1 MVSVNGEKRDVAGQN
16 LYDFLAAEGYEFN
29 RVVVEL
35 NLDIIPREELN
46 TITIKDEDV
55 IEVLRFVGGG

>member
-1 MVSVNGEKRDVAGQN
+1 MVTINGEQKDIAGKN
-16 LYDFLAAEGYEFN
+16 LRAYLTEEGFELE

-35 NLDIIPREELN
+35 NLEIIPRENLEN
-46 TITIKDEDV
+46 ITIKDEDS

>member
-1 MVSVNGEKRDVAGQN
+1 MVTVNGEQKDVAGRN
-16 LYDFLAAEGYEFN
+16 LYDYLVEEGYELT

-35 NLDIIPREELN
+35 NLDIIPREELK
-46 TITIKDEDV
+46 TITIKDDDV

>member
-1 MVSVNGEKRDVAGQN
+1 MVTVNGEQKDVAGRN
-16 LYDFLAAEGYEFN
+16 LYDYLVEEGFELT

-35 NLDIIPREELN
+35 NLDIIPREELKA
-46 TITIKDEDV
+46 ITIKDDDV

>member
-1 MVSVNGEKRDVAGQN
+1 MVTVNGEQNDVAGRN
-16 LYDFLAAEGYEFN
+16 LYDYLVEEGYELT

-35 NLDIIPREELN
+35 NLDIIPREELKA
-46 TITIKDEDV
+46 ITIKDDDV

>member
-1 MVSVNGEKRDVAGQN
+1 MVTVNGEQKDVAGRN
-16 LYDFLAAEGYEFN
+16 LYDYLVKEGYELT

-35 NLDIIPREELN
+35 NLDIIPREELK
-46 TITIKDEDV
+46 TITIKDDDV

>member
-1 MVSVNGEKRDVAGQN
+1 MVTVNGEQKDVAGRN
-16 LYDFLAAEGYEFN
+16 LYDYLVEEGYELT

-35 NLDIIPREELN
+35 NLDIIPREELKA
-46 TITIKDEDV
+46 ITIKDDDV